1 MNDQP
6 IAAIEVANLRKSY
19 RGRPA
24 LAGLNLQLK
33 PGQIV
38 GLMGDNGSGKTTLL
52 KILAGVL
59 AEWEGEARVAGLEP
73 GPESKALVS
82 FLPDAS
88 FLPDSHKP
96 ADSIAQ
102 FTRFF
107 DDFDAKKARDMVDF
121 FGLPWDRNLKEM
133 SKGMREKLQISLAMS
148 RRARVY
154 LLDEPISGVDPA
166 SRDVI
171 LRGILQNFADDAL
184 MLISTHLIQDVEP
197 IVDSVIFLRAG
208 QVLLQGDADELRT
221 EHGVSLDALF
231 RKVYAS

>member
-1 MNDQP
+1 MTTQS
-6 IAAIEVANLRKSY
+6 AIKITGLTKSY

-24 LAGLNLQLK
+24 LNGLDLNLA

-59 AEWEGEARVAGLEP
+59 ADWQGEVRVVGHVP

-88 FLPDSHKP
+88 FLPDSHEP

-102 FTRFF
+102 FARFF
-107 DDFDAKKARDMVDF
+107 ADFDAAKAREMVDF
-121 FGLPWDRNLKEM
+121 FGLPWDRTLKEM

-148 RRARVY
+148 RRAEVY

-171 LRGILQNFADDAL
+171 LRGILQNFDEDAL
-184 MLISTHLIQDVEP
+184 MLISTHLIQDVEQ
-197 IVDSVIFLRAG
+197 IVDSVLFLKDGRM
-208 QVLLQGDADELRT
+208 LLQGEADALRA
-221 EHGVSLDALF
+221 EHGSSLDALF